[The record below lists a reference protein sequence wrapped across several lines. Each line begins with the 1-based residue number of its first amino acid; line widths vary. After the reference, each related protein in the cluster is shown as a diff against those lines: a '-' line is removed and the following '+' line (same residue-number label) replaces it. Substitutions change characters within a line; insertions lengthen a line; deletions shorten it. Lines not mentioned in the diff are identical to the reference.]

1 LIAAYPGSF
10 DPITNGHLD
19 IIERS
24 SKLYTEVLVLVAV
37 NSSKRPAFSLEERV
51 ELAERVVRGRGL
63 NNVKIESFT
72 VGLLVDYVERSGAQ
86 VIIKGLRAVSDFEY
100 EFQMALLN
108 RNLKPSIETVFL
120 ATAAEYSMLSSSVV
134 KEIARLGG
142 DIETMVPPE
151 ILHDVKSRFAGDW
164 VTAGAQMVEKP
175 G

>member
-24 SKLYTEVLVLVAV
+24 AQLYSEVLVLVAV
-37 NSSKRPAFSLEERV
+37 NSTKNPAFSLEERV
-51 ELAERVVRGRGL
+51 DMIERAVRGRNL
-63 NNVKIESFT
+63 HNVRVESFT
-72 VGLLVDYVERSGAQ
+72 VGLLVDYAERSGAQ

-108 RNLKPSIETVFL
+108 RNLKPSVETIFL
-120 ATAAEYSMLSSSVV
+120 ATAAEYSWLSSSVV

-142 DIETMVPPE
+142 DIGGMVPLE
-151 ILHDVKSRFAGDW
+151 VLKDVKSRFAGDW
-164 VTAGAQMVEKP
+164 ATAGAQLVERV
-175 G
+175 